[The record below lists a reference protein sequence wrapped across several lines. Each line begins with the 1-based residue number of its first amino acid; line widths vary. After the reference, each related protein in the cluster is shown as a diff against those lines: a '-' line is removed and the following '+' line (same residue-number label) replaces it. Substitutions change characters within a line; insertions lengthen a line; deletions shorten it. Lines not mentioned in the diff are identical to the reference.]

1 MWIRWL
7 VALLIGFTLLAGQ
20 IAPAFAGA
28 EGGDPPDRGKHK
40 GTPPDAP
47 GEIHSGHS
55 WP

>member
-28 EGGDPPDRGKHK
+28 EGGDPPGHGKA
-40 GTPPDAP
+40 PPDAP
-47 GEIHSGHS
+47 GDFHAPHGG
-55 WP
+55 P